1 MSIFRQMFAL
11 SHFNRLKV
19 HLSDQLCTLV
29 MISADPK
36 PIMITPHNG
45 AELFQKLHFQ
55 FNFSIIFN
63 YLFQD
68 IRSNTNLRILHL
80 LFWIYFT
87 QKTICNSLKKR
98 SILYK
103 RNQDLMNKIKSEK
116 ISWNQ
121 KWRKMQLQ
129 KNFDPIC
136 NPNTPFGIIDRTQ
149 PICHVPVFYYNVNTK
164 HA

>member
-87 QKTICNSLKKR
+87 QKTICNSLKKTPPQ
-98 SILYK
+98 L
-103 RNQDLMNKIKSEK
+103 
-116 ISWNQ
+116 NQ